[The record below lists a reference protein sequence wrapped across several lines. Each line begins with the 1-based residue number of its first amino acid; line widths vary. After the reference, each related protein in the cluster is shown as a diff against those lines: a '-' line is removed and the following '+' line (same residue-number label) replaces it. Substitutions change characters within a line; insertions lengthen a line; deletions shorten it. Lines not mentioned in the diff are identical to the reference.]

1 MLSISDPGKGGA
13 SGDYYWKYYSLECI
27 EPAYW
32 FGTAAES
39 FGLTDEVDQTQF
51 GHLLAGRSP
60 DGQRDLVQNAGSAK
74 RDSHWDLT
82 FSAPKS
88 VSVLYALGAEEVRR
102 QILEAHKCAVKMA
115 LGFMEEFAAVT
126 RRGKGGAIHE
136 HCATVVC
143 AFTHNASR
151 EHDMQI
157 HTHALVM
164 NVGLRADG
172 STGSLHS
179 VELFRHKMAMGNAY
193 QVEFAR
199 QLTERL
205 KVEIE
210 PEKVGFHVKGVPKE
224 LCRENS
230 TRRQQIE
237 AELQAQ
243 GIQGAAASQKVAKE
257 TRVKKQPKEQAQ
269 LFEKWRNGCE
279 AFGWGPKQAAQLVD
293 DARRQAHESKHKG
306 ATHARTE
313 RKNAQQAKAGEQ
325 RASQSESQEKKDQSG
340 KSQEQKTKRAGTQ
353 NGSAKQKTAHKPGGP
368 SEKERIKAFRRHL
381 RKAIDRIYIENQT
394 EARVLKLAMRLAKA
408 YGLGPDVAVKA
419 VKESHL
425 PIHFGLGRLEF
436 RKLFPK
442 APDWNPF
449 HDLRIPTLVFGD
461 PVRKW
466 GKIESKVILVKIP
479 GFMQHELRIQQ
490 KHLFPTVPKWNPLHK
505 ITFPALRLVPKRA
518 QWGGKV
524 KLKEHINKSGHQ
536 FQQER

>member
-1 MLSISDPGKGGA
+1 MGG
-13 SGDYYWKYYSLECI
+13 
-27 EPAYW
+27 
-32 FGTAAES
+32 
-39 FGLTDEVDQTQF
+39 
-51 GHLLAGRSP
+51 R
-60 DGQRDLVQNAGSAK
+60 
-74 RDSHWDLT
+74 HWDLA

-88 VSVLYALGAEEVRR
+88 VSVLYALGSEEVRR

-115 LGFMEEFAAVT
+115 LGFMEEFAAVS
-126 RRGKGGAIHE
+126 RRGKGGATHE

-151 EHDMQI
+151 EHDMQL

-164 NVGLRADG
+164 NVGLPADG

-179 VELFRHKMAMGNAY
+179 VELFRHKMAIGHAY
-193 QVEFAR
+193 QAELAR

-205 KVEIE
+205 NVEIE

-257 TRVKKQPKEQAQ
+257 TRIKKQPMEQSE
-269 LFEKWRNGCE
+269 LFKKWRGGCE
-279 AFGWGPKQAAQLVD
+279 SFGWGPKQAAQLVD

-313 RKNAQQAKAGEQ
+313 RKNAQHTKPGDQ

-340 KSQEQKTKRAGTQ
+340 NSQEQKTQRAGTK

-381 RKAIDRIYIENQT
+381 RKAIDRIYIEKQT
-394 EARVLKLAMRLAKA
+394 EARVLKLAMRLIRPSPTPTPKSA
-408 YGLGPDVAVKA
+408 
-419 VKESHL
+419 
-425 PIHFGLGRLEF
+425 FGG
-436 RKLFPK
+436 
-442 APDWNPF
+442 
-449 HDLRIPTLVFGD
+449 IPTPLKMRRWCGGLQPRWRFQ
-461 PVRKW
+461 
-466 GKIESKVILVKIP
+466 
-479 GFMQHELRIQQ
+479 FLR
-490 KHLFPTVPKWNPLHK
+490 
-505 ITFPALRLVPKRA
+505 A
-518 QWGGKV
+518 G
-524 KLKEHINKSGHQ
+524 
-536 FQQER
+536 